1 MHDHLYQLEL
11 SLLTSEIRKSPK
23 VLNLLL
29 AEEFSEFGSLGKIYN
44 KQTIITTLPLEDVIK
59 GTIKDFNVTELSKE
73 VMLVTYRAIIDD
85 VASLRSSIW
94 RNNADRWQMIFH
106 QGTLIRQ

>member
-73 VMLVTYRAIIDD
+73 VMLVTYRA
-85 VASLRSSIW
+85 LRSSIW